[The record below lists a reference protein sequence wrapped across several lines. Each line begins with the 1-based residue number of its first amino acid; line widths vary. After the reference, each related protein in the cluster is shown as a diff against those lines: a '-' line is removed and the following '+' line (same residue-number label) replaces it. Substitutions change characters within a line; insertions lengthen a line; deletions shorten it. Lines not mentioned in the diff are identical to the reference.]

1 MTALPS
7 KSAISGSPSRATA
20 NSGFGQLWEAL
31 AERLFGGGAGSATAA
46 EKATSRGVLEAA
58 RDIHPIAAAV
68 AANALTIT
76 LNPTALDFRNGAL
89 GNGAPTTRTVAAPIT
104 LTISSGSTLGTGNGV
119 LGRLAVLAID
129 NAGTVELAVVNAAGG
144 VNLDESGVITTVAE
158 GGAGAADS
166 VSTVYSQTARSNV
179 PYRLLGFLEST
190 QAAAGT
196 WATAPS
202 LVSGGASPLAMWL
215 SGYGQTRQ
223 DVTGSRSI
231 GVTYTNTTGRRI
243 KVWACVAGA
252 NTGGACGAGINV
264 DGALIASVTTSES
277 NGASWGPLVQALFAE
292 VPPGSTYAVANTT
305 LTNSLSSWREYR

>member
-20 NSGFGQLWEAL
+20 NAGHGQIWEAL
-31 AERLFGGGAGSATAA
+31 AERLFGGATGSATAS
-46 EKATSRGVLEAA
+46 ELATSRGVLQAA
-58 RDIHPIAAAV
+58 RDIHPITAAV

-76 LNPTALDFRNGAL
+76 LNPTSLDFRNATL
-89 GNGAPTTRTVAAPIT
+89 SNGAPNTRTVAAAIT
-104 LTISSGSTLGTGNGV
+104 LTVSSGSTLGTGNGV

-158 GGAGAADS
+158 GGAGGADS

-179 PYRLLGFLEST
+179 PYRLIGFLEST

-202 LVSGGASPLAMWL
+202 LVSGGISPLAMWL

-223 DVTGSRSI
+223 DVIGSRSI
-231 GVTYTNTTGRRI
+231 GTTYTNTTGRRI
-243 KVWACVAGA
+243 KIWVSIAGA
-252 NTGGACGAGINV
+252 SSGGACGASINV
-264 DGALIASVTTSES
+264 DGAQMANLTTSES
-277 NGASWGPLVQALFAE
+277 NGASWNSLVQVLFAE
-292 VPPGSTYAVANTT
+292 VPPGSTYSVTNSA
-305 LTNSLSSWREYR
+305 LTNSLTGWREYR